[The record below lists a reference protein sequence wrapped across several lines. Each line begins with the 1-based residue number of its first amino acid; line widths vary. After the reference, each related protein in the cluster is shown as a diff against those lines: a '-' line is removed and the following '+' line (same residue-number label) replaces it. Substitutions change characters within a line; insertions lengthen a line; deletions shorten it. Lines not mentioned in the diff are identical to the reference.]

1 LLLKLLVSNLLENAN
16 KYSPKDKPIMITLR
30 ESAEVVELSVKDEG
44 CGISDEEKKNVFKKF
59 YRIGNEQ
66 TRTAKGTGLGLY
78 LCKKIA
84 DDHRGTITI
93 EDNQPQGSN
102 FIVRFYI

>member
-1 LLLKLLVSNLLENAN
+1 
-16 KYSPKDKPIMITLR
+16 
-30 ESAEVVELSVKDEG
+30 
-44 CGISDEEKKNVFKKF
+44 VFKKF

-84 DDHRGTITI
+84 DDHSGSITI
-93 EDNQPQGSN
+93 AENQPRGSN
-102 FIVRFYI
+102 FIVRFHT